1 MNILAQSPLNTVRF
15 TSSKNCCPRVQT
27 NTAFTGY
34 DSWTSDLN
42 LDNAAKQL
50 IIIDSKDWK
59 KPLPFSELNSIERPY
74 RKDLPEWCRPS
85 ERKQRVVKVL
95 NHSKYGK
102 VAIRLDTKSRLAPNG
117 GDSLGYSSVSGPD
130 LKATLTINGS
140 SESTLDP
147 NSNIFK
153 LALRVVSSD
162 EVKMLQKSIDSYSN
176 YKDSLKPAEQRYLQR
191 QENDAADVINIPKEL
206 RNNK

>member
-1 MNILAQSPLNTVRF
+1 MNILAQSPLNSVRF
-15 TSSKNCCPRVQT
+15 TSSQRICNVKQSNI
-27 NTAFTGY
+27 AFTAC
-34 DSWTSDLN
+34 DSLTKN
-42 LDNAAKQL
+42 LDYENVAKDF
-50 IIIDSKDWK
+50 ISIDSKDWK

-74 RKDLPEWCRPS
+74 CKDLPEWCRPS
-85 ERKQRVVKVL
+85 ERKQRVVKVF
-95 NHSKYGK
+95 NHLKYGK
-102 VAIRLDTKSRLAPNG
+102 VAIRLDSKSRLAPNG
-117 GDSLGYSSVSGPD
+117 GDSLGYSSVSGPN

-153 LALRVVSSD
+153 LVLKVLSPD
-162 EVKMLQKSIDSYSN
+162 EVKMVQKSCDSYSN